1 MTPKTILRTA
11 AFMTNLLLLASSAI
25 ALGHAG
31 HPHGAGAHDHHA
43 PPSSYPES
51 QAPQVEDSQSQS
63 SQPIDAQRAA
73 REMKINERYQLEIK
87 PVFEKKCFD
96 CHSSKT
102 TYPWYHQLP
111 GIKQYIDNDIDEA
124 REHIDMEQG
133 FPFKSHAT
141 PEEDLKAIADDI
153 EDNDMPPLPY
163 KLMHRRAGLTADEKA
178 KVKAWVQFGLEQ
190 LGSSKP

>member
-1 MTPKTILRTA
+1 MTPKTILRSTA
-11 AFMTNLLLLASSAI
+11 FVTSLFLLASSAI
-25 ALGHAG
+25 TRAHPG
-31 HPHGAGAHDHHA
+31 HPHGVAAHDPHA
-43 PPSSYPES
+43 PPSAYPES
-51 QAPQVEDSQSQS
+51 PS
-63 SQPIDAQRAA
+63 SQRAA

-111 GIKQYIDNDIDEA
+111 GIKQYIDKDIDEA
-124 REHIDMEQG
+124 REHIDLEQG

-141 PEEDLKAIADDI
+141 PEEDLKAIADDV

-163 KLMHRRAGLTADEKA
+163 KLMHRRAGLTTEEKA